1 LSKNP
6 HLAGLKN
13 IQVVEIRMG
22 GWPSA
27 VMWAKISLEFKDGS
41 FLESDLNYEPEGLIY
56 ESFMWEINQ
65 LVKYLSKDND

>member
-1 LSKNP
+1 
-6 HLAGLKN
+6 
-13 IQVVEIRMG
+13 MG